1 MTIMAKLT
9 TALAVTIALGTAG
22 VAVAQS
28 DPAVDAARASGEVGE
43 QADGYLG
50 FPKPPSASLKAAVD
64 AVNIKRR
71 AVYTDLAAKR
81 NVTIQEVAGAT
92 ACELLSS
99 RVGPGQ
105 MYRTSSGA
113 WKANNGS
120 VEKPAFCP

>member
-1 MTIMAKLT
+1 MTMMAKLT
-9 TALAVTIALGTAG
+9 TVLAVTIALGAAG
-22 VAVAQS
+22 VAMAQT
-28 DPAVDAARASGEVGE
+28 DPAVEAARASGGVGE

-50 FPKPPSASLKAAVD
+50 FPTPPSASLKAAVD

-81 NVTIQEVAGAT
+81 NVTVQEVAGAT

-105 MYRTSSGA
+105 KYRTSGGA
-113 WKANNGS
+113 WQTNNGS
-120 VEKPAFCP
+120 VEKPSFCP